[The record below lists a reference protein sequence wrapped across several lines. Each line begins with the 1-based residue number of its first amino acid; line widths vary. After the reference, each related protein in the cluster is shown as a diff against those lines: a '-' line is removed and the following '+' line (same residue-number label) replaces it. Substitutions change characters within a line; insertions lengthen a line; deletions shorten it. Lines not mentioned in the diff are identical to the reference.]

1 MSDES
6 EPTDVALARSELAAA
21 ANALNEVLNGPDA
34 LEEWEFHARFGASRD
49 DVHALLVRIRDGVDL
64 ALIHAPARRVR

>member
-1 MSDES
+1 M
-6 EPTDVALARSELAAA
+6 RS
-21 ANALNEVLNGPDA
+21 VLNGPDA